1 MTFSTAH
8 PRSGISSAWRRFR
21 RHRLAV
27 VSLWMLALLFAV
39 VVPAP
44 ALEAMLG
51 LDADAVNLFARMAPP
66 SAAHWMGTDELGR
79 DLLLRL
85 LHGGRVSLLVGF
97 TAAVAAAVIGTTLGL
112 ISGYFGGRVDAIVM
126 RFADGVISLPLLPLL
141 IVLAA
146 IDPGKLGLPEEITG
160 SESFSLYRIVVIIA
174 LVGWPTVARLVRA
187 ATLSLRQRE
196 FVLIALAQ
204 GFGSARIMFRHIL
217 PNTAS
222 PVLVATTL
230 TVGNV
235 ILFESVLSFLGLG
248 IQPPVPSWGNML
260 TGAQDLISEAPAL
273 AMWPGTLIFL
283 TVISFNLL
291 GDGLQAALD
300 PRSRR
305 VS

>member
-1 MTFSTAH
+1 MSAGVIN
-8 PRSGISSAWRRFR
+8 PGEPGAWRRFR
-21 RHRLAV
+21 RYRLAV
-27 VSLWMLALLFAV
+27 MSLWLLAALFGLTVAT
-39 VVPAP
+39 PLIEGA
-44 ALEAMLG
+44 LG
-51 LDADAVNLFARMAPP
+51 LDADAVNLFGRTAPP
-66 SAAHWMGTDELGR
+66 SVAHWLGTDELGR

-97 TAAVAAAVIGTTLGL
+97 IAAIASAVIGSVLGL
-112 ISGYFGGRVDAIVM
+112 VSGYFGGRVDAVIM

-146 IDPGKLGLPEEITG
+146 IDPGKLGLPESISG
-160 SESFSLYRIVVIIA
+160 SESFSLQRIVVIIA

-196 FVLIALAQ
+196 FVLVAQAQ
-204 GFGSARIMFRHIL
+204 GFGAARIMFRHIL
-217 PNTAS
+217 PNAAS
-222 PVLVATTL
+222 PILVATTL

-273 AMWPGTLIFL
+273 AVWPGMLIFV
-283 TVISFNLL
+283 TVIAFNLL

-305 VS
+305 TR

>member
-112 ISGYFGGRVDAIVM
+112 ISGYFGGRGGAIVM

-222 PVLVATTL
+222 PILVATTL